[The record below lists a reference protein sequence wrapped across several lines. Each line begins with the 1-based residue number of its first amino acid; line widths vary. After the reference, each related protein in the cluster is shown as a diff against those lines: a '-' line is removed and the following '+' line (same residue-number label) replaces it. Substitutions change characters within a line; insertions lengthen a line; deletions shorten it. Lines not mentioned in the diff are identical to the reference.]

1 MAEVESPDA
10 MRRRDFIKMVGGAGV
25 WPSAARAQQRDPA
38 RTSEIYRI
46 ELRHRAAANESIRE
60 KHDKFMQALARH
72 APPWGLRGREIPP
85 APDVAPGNLSAVVT
99 LRGLLATG
107 EMSYVRYAL
116 RSERYLRDNAQYD
129 DYAIIAFSSG
139 GAERLRAL
147 FHEVLPAYVEAF
159 DCYRATIHDLDIQMA
174 DWKWVVELSNSTGR
188 DVDGRDG
195 VYRIHPGNYF
205 DGELCRRAFGAAP
218 ATIIERLQ
226 GKVEKVSALGDG
238 VLLACNS
245 AIPLPREEYEKMDAR
260 VRSLLK

>member
-1 MAEVESPDA
+1 
-10 MRRRDFIKMVGGAGV
+10 
-25 WPSAARAQQRDPA
+25 
-38 RTSEIYRI
+38 
-46 ELRHRAAANESIRE
+46 
-60 KHDKFMQALARH
+60 
-72 APPWGLRGREIPP
+72 
-85 APDVAPGNLSAVVT
+85 
-99 LRGLLATG
+99 
-107 EMSYVRYAL
+107 AL

-218 ATIIERLQ
+218 ATVIERPQ
-226 GKVEKVSALGDG
+226 GKVEKGSGLGGGG
-238 VLLACNS
+238 VLVCNS
-245 AIPLPREEYEKMDAR
+245 AIPLPRGGEEKIGAP
-260 VRSLLK
+260 VRGLLR